1 MTATLA
7 EPVRDFGTG
16 LLHTTVRPLPDG
28 GHRWRRSPGPL
39 SPAPFVPTGAFP
51 DRPAAVAGVRWVV
64 GTADGDDRIYD
75 VRNREAVAGRLLREG
90 PDQAFAQVL
99 HGLGAA
105 LRALH
110 EQPAPADL
118 APPRGLARFATW
130 LDGRAPDPR
139 VAYAESLLRPR
150 LGIPA
155 WKRVRALAERIPVE
169 EAVLSHGAPGLGSLV
184 IAEAGEGADALAG
197 EDVCRAPWW
206 FDLGWALGELVELQW
221 YLGGDKAA
229 WQRLITALLDG
240 YGRELPE
247 HWRSLVA
254 FRVLLHAHDY
264 TAYVGWEPK
273 VFDKYTGF
281 ARYLLSV

>member
-1 MTATLA
+1 VTATLA

-28 GHRWRRSPGPL
+28 GHRWRRGPGPL
-39 SPAPFVPTGAFP
+39 APAPFVPTGTFP
-51 DRPAAVAGVRWVV
+51 EGETGGVRWVV

-90 PDQAFAQVL
+90 PDEAFAPLL

-110 EQPAPADL
+110 EHPAPADL
-118 APPRGLARFATW
+118 APPRGLTRFATW

-155 WKRVRALAERIPVE
+155 WNRVRELADRIPAE

-184 IAEAGEGADALAG
+184 IAESGDAADALAG

-206 FDLGWALGELVELQW
+206 FDLGWVLGELVELQW

-229 WQRLITALLDG
+229 WQRLIKALLDG
-240 YGRELPE
+240 YDRELPD
-247 HWRSLVA
+247 HWRAFVA
-254 FRVLLHAHDY
+254 LRVLLHAHDY